1 MKDITTFINESQVPI
16 FSTDSIISCDGIKKP
31 YQIGKLKI
39 TDHAESYE
47 EALTMI
53 ERDTDDEDFL
63 YFVGWVAHNKQWEC
77 ATQTHYW
84 TKKGAHGAVILV
96 SSTGQEKT
104 KEMLKKNFD
113 RGDYVLCVVKRK

>member
-16 FSTDSIISCDGIKKP
+16 FDTDSVINCDGITKS

-39 TDHAESYE
+39 DDHAESYE

-53 ERDTDDEDFL
+53 ERDTEDEDFL
-63 YFVGWVAHNKQWEC
+63 YFVRWVAHNKRWEC

-84 TKKGAHGAVILV
+84 TKKGASGNVILV
-96 SSTGQEKT
+96 SSSGDEMT
-104 KEMLKKNFD
+104 KEKLKKQFSW
-113 RGDYVLCVVKRK
+113 GDYVLCAVKRK